1 MKRLMIV
8 DDSSVI
14 RKVAKHVLGN
24 PDIAIVEAESG
35 KRALALCAEH
45 LPDVIVCDVTLPDM
59 TFLEFITSV
68 KDVAEGNMPKI
79 LVNHHEVNLPV
90 IMKAKRAGASGF
102 ILKPFNRP
110 TLLQSFEQSGLAA

>member
-8 DDSSVI
+8 DDSNVI
-14 RKVAKHVLGN
+14 RKVAKHVLGK
-24 PDIAIVEAESG
+24 PDVAIVEAESG
-35 KRALALCAEH
+35 KQALKLCAEH
-45 LPDVIVCDVTLPDM
+45 LPDIIVCDVTLPDM
-59 TFLEFITSV
+59 TFLEFITNLKEVS
-68 KDVAEGNMPKI
+68 GGQMPKI

-110 TLLQSFEQSGLAA
+110 TLLQSFQQLGLAA